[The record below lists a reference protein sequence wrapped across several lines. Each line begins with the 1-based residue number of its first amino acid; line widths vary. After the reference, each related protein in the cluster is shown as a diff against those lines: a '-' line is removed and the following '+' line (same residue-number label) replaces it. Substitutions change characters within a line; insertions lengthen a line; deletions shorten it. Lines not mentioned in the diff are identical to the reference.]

1 MYVKDYYSHMVCAES
16 HERDGKATAITSADF
31 VRRWHLPSTSSVQ
44 SAMKGLLE
52 KSFVTESL
60 GTYEV
65 YDKFFALWLLRQ

>member
-1 MYVKDYYSHMVCAES
+1 
-16 HERDGKATAITSADF
+16 
-31 VRRWHLPSTSSVQ
+31 
-44 SAMKGLLE
+44 MKGLLE